1 MKVSAKITAQFE
13 NEGRLK
19 AIATVC
25 LDGKFLITGVRVA
38 DCEKGL
44 AVFMPSRKLKTG
56 EYKDICFPIT
66 PEFHKQIK
74 DTVLSAYEQAK
85 QPEEEAS
92 LPAQEPETE
101 PQG

>member
-13 NEGRLK
+13 DEGRLK
-19 AIATVC
+19 AIATIC

-56 EYKDICFPIT
+56 DYKDICFPIT
-66 PEFHKQIK
+66 SEFHKQIK
-74 DTVLSAYEQAK
+74 DTVLSAYEKAK
-85 QPEEEAS
+85 QAEEETP
-92 LPAQEPETE
+92 LPEREPEAE

>member
-13 NEGRLK
+13 DEGRLK

-25 LDGKFLITGVRVA
+25 LDEKFLITGVRVA
-38 DCEKGL
+38 DCEKGM
-44 AVFMPSRKLKTG
+44 AVFMPSRRLKNG

-66 PEFHKQIK
+66 PELYKQIK
-74 DTVLSAYEQAK
+74 DTVLSAYEKVK
-85 QPEEEAS
+85 QPEEETP
-92 LPAQEPETE
+92 LPERVQETE